1 MRLPGGPHS
10 VPHLGR
16 TWAGS
21 GDRMP
26 LTAEPGRKGVA
37 STHDHFAVRRGTTAR
52 RRQGRALSCYQPPAT
67 TQVGNKAMRV
77 TVCDP
82 MPKVLCGWRRSHLL
96 SSMLAVQRL
105 AGRSRDPSSMGL
117 RRSSIHGSVHLAWP
131 RWRWRWMLS
140 KQSSVTLER
149 SCSTGRGCRITRG
162 WRAEA
167 ASGSCRP
174 RSAVLAK
181 VRLNKQRARV
191 RVGASEHGWMGGA
204 MCIPRGRGRPYMTVA
219 VSLAREDYT
228 RVPRWRAT
236 ARIVLFSRERP
247 VSRIGQKKEKST
259 TCEPS
264 MLQRSAWSRPTCGQR
279 SACTSSPRRPRT
291 RHWKWPG

>member
-1 MRLPGGPHS
+1 MR
-10 VPHLGR
+10 
-16 TWAGS
+16 A
-21 GDRMP
+21 
-26 LTAEPGRKGVA
+26 AA
-37 STHDHFAVRRGTTAR
+37 
-52 RRQGRALSCYQPPAT
+52 
-67 TQVGNKAMRV
+67 
-77 TVCDP
+77 CDP
-82 MPKVLCGWRRSHLL
+82 IPIVVCGAPRSHLL

-105 AGRSRDPSSMGL
+105 AGWSRDPSSMGL

-167 ASGSCRP
+167 ASASCRP

-204 MCIPRGRGRPYMTVA
+204 MCIPRGRGRPYRTVA
-219 VSLAREDYT
+219 RSQTREDHT
-228 RVPRWRAT
+228 TTPRWRAT
-236 ARIVLFSRERP
+236 ARMVLFSREWQ
-247 VSRIGQKKEKST
+247 VSRFGQKKGKSA

-264 MLQRSAWSRPTCGQR
+264 MLRRGAWSYPPRRQRSAS
-279 SACTSSPRRPRT
+279 TSSHRRART
-291 RHWKWPG
+291 RHSKWAT

>member
-67 TQVGNKAMRV
+67 TQVGNKAMRAAA
-77 TVCDP
+77 CDP
-82 MPKVLCGWRRSHLL
+82 IPIVVCGAPRSHLL

-105 AGRSRDPSSMGL
+105 AGWSRDPSSMGL

-167 ASGSCRP
+167 ASASCRP

-181 VRLNKQRARV
+181 VRLRK
-191 RVGASEHGWMGGA
+191 GGK
-204 MCIPRGRGRPYMTVA
+204 T
-219 VSLAREDYT
+219 AREVEQWT
-228 RVPRWRAT
+228 RDESGA
-236 ARIVLFSRERP
+236 
-247 VSRIGQKKEKST
+247 
-259 TCEPS
+259 
-264 MLQRSAWSRPTCGQR
+264 
-279 SACTSSPRRPRT
+279 
-291 RHWKWPG
+291 